1 MGLFGLKVLKIASS
15 SCSLAQ
21 AAAMAAEAA
30 FVPDGPGSRWNE
42 KIVPITSSV
51 RTITRLGHFTPRE
64 SSADWTEYAYAS
76 LV

>member
-1 MGLFGLKVLKIASS
+1 
-15 SCSLAQ
+15 
-21 AAAMAAEAA
+21 
-30 FVPDGPGSRWNE
+30 VPDGPGSRWNE